1 MNGPLVAALAAA
13 GLVIGWFLRG
23 VIFWY
28 AVPAGAAPARA
39 CPHCGDQIMA
49 AGRLPWPAVSRSG
62 QPARPAMSPSGQP
75 PRPAVSP
82 SGQTASR
89 SGRLPRPAV
98 SPSGRCPACRARVG
112 PPPLVVE
119 LVTAVL
125 FGALA
130 ARVHPALVLAAAC
143 WLAGCAVALAWID
156 AAVQRLPDAL
166 TAPAYAGTVAFLL
179 LAAAV
184 GGQWRDLLRAVLGG
198 LALAVAYLALVVISR
213 SAVGLGDAKLAASLG
228 TLTAWP
234 GWPTL
239 IAGAFAG
246 FLLGAIYGVGLL
258 VSRRAHRGQHIPFGP
273 FMIAGAFLVLLAS
286 SAPGS

>member
-1 MNGPLVAALAAA
+1 MNGPLVAALAVA

-28 AVPAGAAPARA
+28 SVPAGAAPARA
-39 CPHCGDQIMA
+39 CPQCGDQILA
-49 AGRLPWPAVSRSG
+49 SGRLPRPAVSRS
-62 QPARPAMSPSGQP
+62 RPP

-82 SGQTASR
+82 SGRPPRPAGSR
-89 SGRLPRPAV
+89 VGRLPRPAV
-98 SPSGRCPACRARVG
+98 FPSGRCPACRARIG
-112 PPPLVVE
+112 PPMLVVE

-125 FGALA
+125 FGGLA

-179 LAAAV
+179 LAAAAS
-184 GGQWRDLLRAVLGG
+184 GHWRDLFRAVLGG

-239 IAGAFAG
+239 ITGAFAG

-286 SAPGS
+286 SAAGS